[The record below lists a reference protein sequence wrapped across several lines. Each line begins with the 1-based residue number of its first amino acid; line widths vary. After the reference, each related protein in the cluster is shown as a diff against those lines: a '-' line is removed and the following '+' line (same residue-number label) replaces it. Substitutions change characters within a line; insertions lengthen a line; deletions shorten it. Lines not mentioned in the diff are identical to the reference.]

1 MRNIKRP
8 NKRIVTSIISL
19 ALTNISPGISE
30 LALTLGQ
37 LIVV

>member
-19 ALTNISPGISE
+19 ALTNISLGISE